1 MPAAGAARTI
11 REMALPAPRG
21 MSLNVDRRGPCDP
34 SSTGRESV
42 EGKKREKHGMR
53 KERGEKMAVM
63 AGWS

>member
-1 MPAAGAARTI
+1 MLTGGG
-11 REMALPAPRG
+11 LV
-21 MSLNVDRRGPCDP
+21 NP

-42 EGKKREKHGMR
+42 EGKKKEKCRMR